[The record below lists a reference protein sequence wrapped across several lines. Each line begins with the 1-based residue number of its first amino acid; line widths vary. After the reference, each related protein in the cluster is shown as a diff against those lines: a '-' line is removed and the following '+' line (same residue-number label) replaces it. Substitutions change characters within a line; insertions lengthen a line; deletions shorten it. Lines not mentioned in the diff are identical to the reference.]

1 MNFHV
6 KDIIFLVL
14 PVTWDVLGVKRRR
27 AYWVSQAVLHMPTE
41 ITWTLDLKLSAPINL
56 SLESRAALVSGCLCS
71 ILCGIQGSWAL
82 NKYCGW
88 CCSVCA
94 NNPNG
99 QCTSLEASLV
109 LGIYLENPSFPFQD
123 LGYFYSSS
131 RQEGNFEKKKRN
143 MQHLISQKTTLALHP
158 AIHTMR
164 GMNSQ
169 LWLDVAVNL
178 ELTNAFFFCPF
189 VNLHWSQIKIN
200 PGQITF
206 LNHTNTLFVN
216 KFKRSCLSQ
225 VEFCLI
231 EQVLFWGLSYHQ
243 NL

>member
-131 RQEGNFEKKKRN
+131 WQEGNFEKKKKKYAASHFSKN
-143 MQHLISQKTTLALHP
+143 YFSIAPCNPYNAWDEQSAVTWCCCKSGTYKCFLFLSLCQPALE
-158 AIHTMR
+158 
-164 GMNSQ
+164 S
-169 LWLDVAVNL
+169 D
-178 ELTNAFFFCPF
+178 
-189 VNLHWSQIKIN
+189 
-200 PGQITF
+200 
-206 LNHTNTLFVN
+206 
-216 KFKRSCLSQ
+216 
-225 VEFCLI
+225 
-231 EQVLFWGLSYHQ
+231 
-243 NL
+243 